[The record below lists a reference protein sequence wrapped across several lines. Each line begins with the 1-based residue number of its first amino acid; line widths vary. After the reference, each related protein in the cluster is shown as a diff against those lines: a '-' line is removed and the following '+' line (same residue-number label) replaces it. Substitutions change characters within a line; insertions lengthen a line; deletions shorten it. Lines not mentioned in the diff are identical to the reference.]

1 MRLYVRFND
10 KWFVVP
16 CGEGHNTVQW
26 LIEETIRRS
35 EGAAG
40 SKKAP
45 LTAQNFEAGLAKG
58 GAMLDPNDAISEVLD
73 TNDFVHLS
81 GEYGVRICDFA
92 FNIFRIN
99 YTFES
104 FIRSSRLSV

>member
-16 CGEGHNTVQW
+16 CGEGHNTVLW
-26 LIEETIRRS
+26 LIEETIHRS

-40 SKKAP
+40 SKKSP
-45 LTAQNFEAGLAKG
+45 LTAQNFQACLAKS

-73 TNDFVHLS
+73 NNDFVHLS
-81 GEYGVRICDFA
+81 GEYRVRLYDFS
-92 FNIFRIN
+92 FNI
-99 YTFES
+99 
-104 FIRSSRLSV
+104 